1 MAAVFP
7 EWMMGLPPG
16 WVTGVPGL
24 SRSAQLRA
32 IGNGVV
38 PAQAAMAVAYLY
50 GPLEPADRP
59 PASSPAIPLLP
70 TMHGVGEDAHGNEL
84 NMVVRTV
91 AGLSSTARSVAKH
104 RGLRTLPTPQ
114 ASDAAGGRVDRE
126 VGGTRPSGAKRSVSL
141 ATAIE
146 HARRGKE

>member
-50 GPLEPADRP
+50 GPLEGQEP
-59 PASSPAIPLLP
+59 PASSATMPLLP
-70 TMHGVGEDAHGNEL
+70 TMHGTGDDAHGNEL

-91 AGLSSTARSVAKH
+91 AGLSGTARSAAKH
-104 RGLRTLPTPQ
+104 RGLR
-114 ASDAAGGRVDRE
+114 AE
-126 VGGTRPSGAKRSVSL
+126 
-141 ATAIE
+141 
-146 HARRGKE
+146 